1 VKTELKGIVPAITS
15 PCDEQDRFLP
25 DQFADLATWLYQQG
39 VHGLYACGGTGEGY
53 LMHLDERKLAAE
65 ITGEISRQFNGTAII
80 HVGTL
85 QTRDALEL
93 AAHAAEVGVDAISSL
108 PPPGCGHSQLVSYYT
123 DVARTAQLPLLIYY
137 HPGYTGHHASQQ
149 QLLELLDIEGVVG
162 LKMTTFNL
170 YLMKELLLAR
180 PDIVVFS
187 GSDEFV
193 CPGLLF
199 GADGAIGMV
208 YNIVPRIFV
217 AIWDAFQSGDVL
229 RAMALQEE
237 EIRLCS
243 VMDEYG
249 GFEIIELWLAKRGF
263 GPYCRRRPRRLMDSD
278 TLKIAEPRI
287 TERLEAIEEM
297 LSEQ

>member
-1 VKTELKGIVPAITS
+1 
-15 PCDEQDRFLP
+15 
-25 DQFADLATWLYQQG
+25 
-39 VHGLYACGGTGEGY
+39 
-53 LMHLDERKLAAE
+53 MHLDERKLAAE

-108 PPPGCGHSQLVSYYT
+108 PPPGCGHSQLVSYYTDVARTACGHSQLVSYYT